1 MANIT
6 TTLSMVSSDA
16 FAHQPINLTVS
27 HVNTTMNSPYTDVS
41 RLLAPTSTVKN
52 ILGTTGVGATGKYLY
67 IKNVKEGA
75 ATRVT
80 VRTGAN
86 TTLGILKTGEFM
98 FLVVAPALG
107 ISVQAT
113 AGDAALVEYL
123 YWTNPA

>member
-52 ILGTTGVGATGKYLY
+52 ILGTTGVGATGKYL
-67 IKNVKEGA
+67 
-75 ATRVT
+75 
-80 VRTGAN
+80 
-86 TTLGILKTGEFM
+86 
-98 FLVVAPALG
+98 
-107 ISVQAT
+107 
-113 AGDAALVEYL
+113 
-123 YWTNPA
+123 

>member
-41 RLLAPTSTVKN
+41 RLLAPTGSTKN

-67 IKNVKEGA
+67 IKNVKDGA

-80 VRTGAN
+80 VRTGAG

-107 ISVQAT
+107 ISVEAT
-113 AGDAALVEYL
+113 TGEAALVEYL